1 MHQPAGASAALPTST
16 SIRHLPVNLFA
27 SIMGIAG
34 LSMAWQAAHKV
45 FGAGALVAQASG
57 ILALAVFVALLA
69 GYLCKAARHP
79 DAVLAEFR
87 HPVSGN
93 FFGSIAIAT
102 LLVSSIAGRYSAPL
116 QQLLWTV
123 GAVLT
128 FAIGYIVVARVL
140 KGNVVDADVAPP
152 WLIPGVATL
161 DIAVTGATL
170 PMPWA
175 HEVNLAGAAIG
186 AVVALLFYTLI
197 VARLVLR
204 APLPLAATPS
214 LMVLVAPFAVG
225 FLAYASFNGV
235 DRFAGLLFYF
245 ALFIFAVTAVRVFRP
260 SVPFSTGWWAIS
272 FPLAAL
278 ASAALVYLAAVQVA
292 FVSAIAVAMLALLT
306 IAIAVLTVRTL
317 HILFNGTLL
326 GG

>member
-34 LSMAWQAAHKV
+34 LSMAWQTAHKV
-45 FGAGALVAQASG
+45 FGAGAFVAQVSG
-57 ILALAVFVALLA
+57 ILALAVFIAMLA

-102 LLVSSIAGRYSAPL
+102 LLVSVIAGRYSAPL
-116 QQLLWTV
+116 QQLLWSV
-123 GAVLT
+123 GAALT

-140 KGNVVDADVAPP
+140 RGNTGDTNVVPP

-170 PMPWA
+170 PMAWA
-175 HEVNLAGAAIG
+175 HEINLAGAAIG

-204 APLPLAATPS
+204 DPLPLAATPS

-278 ASAALVYLAAVQVA
+278 ASAALVYSAAVQVA

-306 IAIAVLTVRTL
+306 VAIAVLTVRTL
-317 HILFNGTLL
+317 HILFNGKLL